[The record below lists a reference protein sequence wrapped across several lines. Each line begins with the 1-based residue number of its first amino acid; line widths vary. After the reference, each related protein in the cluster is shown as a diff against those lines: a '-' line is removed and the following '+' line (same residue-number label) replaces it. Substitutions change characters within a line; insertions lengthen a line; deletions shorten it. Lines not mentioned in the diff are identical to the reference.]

1 MANDALDLG
10 QLRTFVAI
18 ADHGGFGRAATALH
32 LSQPAVS
39 QHVRLLEKRLRRT
52 LVEKDGRRTRF
63 TAAGEDLLM
72 EARRIISAHDEA
84 LARLDLTTRPPV
96 VIGSTETAAE
106 QVLPRLLTTLR
117 DAYPGRGA
125 QFHIDRSTQMTEAVL
140 KGTID
145 LAVLLGFPGDTHGR
159 LVGTLP
165 LRWYSA
171 PARPLPHRDQPLALV
186 AYREPCGMR
195 QRALHRLAEAGH
207 RVEVAAESTT
217 LEGVIAAARAGL
229 GVAILPSTGVT
240 PHGLVRRHD
249 LPDLGEIGVHLA
261 TRRDLDADVTAVAL
275 GALEEFFES
284 APVSRLAG

>member
-1 MANDALDLG
+1 MANESLDLG

-39 QHVRLLEKRLRRT
+39 QHVRLLERRLRRA

-63 TAAGEDLLM
+63 TASGERLLI
-72 EARRIISAHDEA
+72 EARQILAAHDEA
-84 LARLDLTTRPPV
+84 LARLDVANLPPV
-96 VIGSTETAAE
+96 TIGSTETAAE

-117 DAYPGRGA
+117 DAYPGRGV

-140 KGTID
+140 KGSID
-145 LAVLLGFPGDTHGR
+145 LAVLLGFAGDTHGQ

-171 PARPLPHRDQPLALV
+171 PARPVPQREQSLSLV

-195 QRALHRLAEAGH
+195 QRALRRLAEAGH
-207 RVEVAAESTT
+207 RVEVTAESTS

-229 GVAILPSTGVT
+229 GVAVLPSAGVT
-240 PHGLVRRHD
+240 PHGLVQRHD
-249 LPDLGEIGVHLA
+249 LPELGVIGVHLA
-261 TRRDLDADVTAVAL
+261 TRRDLDTELAATAMN
-275 GALEEFFES
+275 ALEGFFDA
-284 APVSRLAG
+284 APASRLAG